1 MSESIG
7 TRVRQWSASSRVECV
22 EIMPRAPFSYVPG
35 HVVTL
40 AAGEASPGYFAI
52 GSAPSE
58 GPALRFY
65 LRPGGEAADSVLEAQ
80 DGDPIRIA
88 GPIAHGFPLGPVTG
102 KDLLFVGVGTG
113 VAPLRSAL
121 VEALRD
127 RAQYGR
133 IVLVMGATDPAALC
147 CTEEF
152 DAWRAAGVEI
162 VATVDEGGPSWT
174 GPVGFVQDQLGSLS
188 LDPAKTVGHVAG
200 VRAMEQAVR
209 ERLSEL
215 GFSSESVRANY

>member
-1 MSESIG
+1 MSETIG

-22 EIMPRAPFSYVPG
+22 EIMPSAPFSYVPG

-40 AAGEASPGYFAI
+40 AAGETSPGYFAI

-65 LRPGGEAADSVLEAQ
+65 LRPGGAAADSVLEAQ

-133 IVLVMGATDPAALC
+133 IVLVMGATDPQRCAAPRSS
-147 CTEEF
+147 TPGERP
-152 DAWRAAGVEI
+152 ASRSWRPWTRG
-162 VATVDEGGPSWT
+162 DHHGPGRSA
-174 GPVGFVQDQLGSLS
+174 SC
-188 LDPAKTVGHVAG
+188 KT
-200 VRAMEQAVR
+200 
-209 ERLSEL
+209 
-215 GFSSESVRANY
+215 SSAR